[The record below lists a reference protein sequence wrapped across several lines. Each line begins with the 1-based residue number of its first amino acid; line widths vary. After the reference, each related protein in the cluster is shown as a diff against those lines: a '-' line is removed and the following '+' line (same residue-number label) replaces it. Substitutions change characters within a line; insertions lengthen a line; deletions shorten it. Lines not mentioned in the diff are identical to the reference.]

1 MEPTADRRDTG
12 STVAIIPRMSSPQW
26 SPPSSAGVATPEHVQ
41 LDRERHAAMEPATG
55 RREHGSLA
63 YSGLSRRSPQW
74 SPPSSGGSTARRSG
88 MAARPSWSHNGRRK
102 TAGGRT
108 VPGVRPGH
116 GGYRN
121 GARRRAAG
129 ARCCRTRSRR
139 WTPGCRNGARRLQRR
154 EHAAGRGLPATL
166 DGAAMEPAAE
176 RREHLARRSRA
187 AKVKFAAWSPPSNSG
202 STAVGL

>member
-63 YSGLSRRSPQW
+63 YSGLSRRPPQW

-88 MAARPSWSHNGRRK
+88 MAARPSWSRNGARRK

-108 VPGVRPGH
+108 VPGVRPGR

-139 WTPGCRNGARRLQRR
+139 WTPGCRNGARLCNGGSTRLVVGFQPR
-154 EHAAGRGLPATL
+154 L
-166 DGAAMEPAAE
+166 DGAAMEPAVG
-176 RREHLARRSRA
+176 RQEHR
-187 AKVKFAAWSPPSNSG
+187 SG
-202 STAVGL
+202 SGCRGPSR